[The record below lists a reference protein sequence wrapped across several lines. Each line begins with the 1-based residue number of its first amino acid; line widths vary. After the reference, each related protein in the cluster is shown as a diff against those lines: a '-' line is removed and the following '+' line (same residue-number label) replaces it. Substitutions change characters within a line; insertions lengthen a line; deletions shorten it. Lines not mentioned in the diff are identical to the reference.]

1 MAGAASGE
9 WTEGQ
14 TVFLCS
20 SCRMPL
26 ADSGDLVGRTDDD
39 NVILLKAVTENVEI
53 DENKA
58 VSSYQQDAF
67 RLEGN
72 CLVFRKNDLRRLH
85 VKCHS
90 WKKNALRGNEALLPT
105 VVQPNTVRVLRC
117 KGCSST
123 LGALY
128 VATPLTLDHKRDL
141 FNLNAVAVTCYCSSN
156 SRKQTSRMDQKVV
169 NLPTIP
175 FMEAQLKKPLLALII
190 PPFWTSG
197 SHTQE

>member
-67 RLEGN
+67 
-72 CLVFRKNDLRRLH
+72 
-85 VKCHS
+85 S
-90 WKKNALRGNEALLPT
+90 
-105 VVQPNTVRVLRC
+105 TVRVLRC

-175 FMEAQLKKPLLALII
+175 FMEAQLKKCRTRFGSCERALTDIEKKLKADK
-190 PPFWTSG
+190 PTL
-197 SHTQE
+197 